1 MLLDAFHRS
10 TALICE
16 HYCFT
21 EQEFSA
27 YLLYGKIAMISAYWN
42 TSTFGEYLQQEKY
55 KAKIAEIIGLILDE
69 DLS

>member
-42 TSTFGEYLQQEKY
+42 TSTLGENLQQEKY